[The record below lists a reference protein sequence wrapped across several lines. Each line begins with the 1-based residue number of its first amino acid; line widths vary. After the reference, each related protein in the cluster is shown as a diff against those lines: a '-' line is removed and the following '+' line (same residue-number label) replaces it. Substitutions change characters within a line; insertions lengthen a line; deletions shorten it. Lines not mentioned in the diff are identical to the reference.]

1 MVLYTYVTPGCFLY
15 MHTPICYYLSL
26 QLAILLN
33 CKLLKIAI
41 IRTKMWSLKIIQY
54 DLICCAEQLTNN
66 IFILKPETSSLLLL
80 QILHSHF
87 NNFTKH
93 KILHWGKTNNFWTIA
108 LSGLPQNHPVCF
120 FLLFLCFLMHP
131 YYHSHRERKAR
142 IKSFVLVQYHLC
154 INIFNNL
161 CFINIWRNSWKKSL
175 SHTKFQANRTRSCH

>member
-1 MVLYTYVTPGCFLY
+1 

-120 FLLFLCFLMHP
+120 FFVVSLFFNASLLPLPQRKESKDQELCTGAIPSL
-131 YYHSHRERKAR
+131 Y
-142 IKSFVLVQYHLC
+142 QY
-154 INIFNNL
+154 F
-161 CFINIWRNSWKKSL
+161 
-175 SHTKFQANRTRSCH
+175 